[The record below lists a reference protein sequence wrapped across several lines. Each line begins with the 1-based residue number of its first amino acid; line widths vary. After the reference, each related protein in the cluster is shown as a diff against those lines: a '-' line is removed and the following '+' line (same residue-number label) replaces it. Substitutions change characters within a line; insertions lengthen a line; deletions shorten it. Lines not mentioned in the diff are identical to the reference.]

1 MNLNFKKTYSQ
12 QPCFGYVYL
21 LVLILIVIL
30 LLALSLRLL
39 KEEFVLVVELRDFGE
54 GGAHLEYF

>member
-1 MNLNFKKTYSQ
+1 
-12 QPCFGYVYL
+12 
-21 LVLILIVIL
+21 VIL